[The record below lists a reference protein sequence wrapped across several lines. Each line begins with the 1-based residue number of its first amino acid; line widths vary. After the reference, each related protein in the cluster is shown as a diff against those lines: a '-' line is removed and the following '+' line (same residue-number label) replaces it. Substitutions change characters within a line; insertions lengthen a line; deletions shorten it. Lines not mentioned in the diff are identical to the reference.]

1 MTTAQKLIKK
11 YIYINFHPDSV
22 LLFFVGRDKVKLIDS
37 EGESMTLTL
46 NIYGDIMD
54 AETKQIYAV
63 SDLPHDL
70 ERIGQQ
76 LPESWREVD
85 RV

>member
-1 MTTAQKLIKK
+1 MTRAQEVIKK
-11 YIYINFHPDSV
+11 YIHNNFHPDSV
-22 LLFFVGRDKVKLIDS
+22 LLFPVDRDKVKLTDS
-37 EGESMTLTL
+37 EGESMVLTM
-46 NIYGDIMD
+46 NIYGDIMN

-70 ERIGQQ
+70 EHIGRQ
-76 LPESWREVD
+76 LPQSWKEVD

>member
-1 MTTAQKLIKK
+1 MTIAQKLIKK
-11 YIYINFHPDSV
+11 YIYINFQPDSV
-22 LLFFVGRDKVKLIDS
+22 LLFFVDRDKVKLIDS

-76 LPESWREVD
+76 PPESWREVD

>member
-1 MTTAQKLIKK
+1 MTRAQEVIKK
-11 YIYINFHPDSV
+11 YIHINFHPDSV
-22 LLFFVGRDKVKLIDS
+22 LLFPVGRDKVKLIDS
-37 EGESMTLTL
+37 EGESMVLTM
-46 NIYGDIMD
+46 NIFGDIMD

-70 ERIGQQ
+70 EGIGRQ
-76 LPESWREVD
+76 LPKSWREVD

>member
-22 LLFFVGRDKVKLIDS
+22 LLFPIDKDKVKLIDS
-37 EGESMTLTL
+37 EGASMTLTL
-46 NIYGDIMD
+46 NVFGDIMD
-54 AETKQIYAV
+54 AETRQIYAV

-70 ERIGQQ
+70 QSIGKQ

>member
-1 MTTAQKLIKK
+1 MTRAQEVIKK
-11 YIYINFHPDSV
+11 YIHNNFHPDSV
-22 LLFFVGRDKVKLIDS
+22 QLFLVGRHKVKLIDL
-37 EGESMTLTL
+37 EGGSMVLTM
-46 NIYGDIMD
+46 NIFGDIMD

-70 ERIGQQ
+70 ERIDRQ
-76 LPESWREVD
+76 LPKSWKEVD

>member
-1 MTTAQKLIKK
+1 MTIAQKLIKK
-11 YIYINFHPDSV
+11 YIYINFQPDSV
-22 LLFFVGRDKVKLIDS
+22 LLFPIDKDKVKLIDS
-37 EGESMTLTL
+37 EGERLTLTL

-85 RV
+85 WV